1 MRDSGSH
8 LFFNGVG
15 CEVLLKQRLLNPK
28 ESSFNVIP
36 SEVEESAF
44 PPWQGWG
51 RGAYKKIKMPLEL
64 KGGYYLFLL

>member
-28 ESSFNVIP
+28 ESSFNVIL
-36 SEVEESAF
+36 
-44 PPWQGWG
+44 
-51 RGAYKKIKMPLEL
+51 LEKTDL
-64 KGGYYLFLL
+64 SIAIEASQSS